1 MLRNQ
6 TLAAMQGADL
16 AALLPWLTERQVDR
30 GEILVEQGAAIETVY
45 FPSSAYLANTVS
57 FSDGRSAETFI
68 MGIEGVAGLPPFL
81 ADAPCGWAVEVKA
94 SGSVYALPAAVL
106 RRQVDLSARLRSDLL
121 RLCNDYQIQSSFGV
135 ACAAL
140 HSAPSRLARFI
151 LVYADR
157 AATNDLHFT
166 QEDLAALLGLQRTTV
181 NAAAL
186 ELKAARAIRYSRGV
200 IRIVGRPAL
209 EQAACE
215 CHDLH
220 RLVMRQAAAPA

>member
-1 MLRNQ
+1 M
-6 TLAAMQGADL
+6 
-16 AALLPWLTERQVDR
+16 
-30 GEILVEQGAAIETVY
+30 
-45 FPSSAYLANTVS
+45 
-57 FSDGRSAETFI
+57 
-68 MGIEGVAGLPPFL
+68 
-81 ADAPCGWAVEVKA
+81 
-94 SGSVYALPAAVL
+94 
-106 RRQVDLSARLRSDLL
+106 RSDLL

-220 RLVMRQAAAPA
+220 RLVMRQGAAPA